1 MSDPA
6 DALLALAEA
15 ERRLA
20 AEGRVDELAALQA
33 ERDLALAALPA
44 RPEPHQVAVL
54 RRALSVQGEVAD
66 LLRTTRDAVAA
77 ELARVDQGRETL
89 RGYAPAGLAGG
100 PVFDATG

>member
-20 AEGRVDELAALQA
+20 AEGRVAELAELHA
-33 ERDLALAALPA
+33 ERDRALAALPA

-54 RRALSVQGEVAD
+54 RQALALQGEVAD
-66 LLRTTRDAVAA
+66 LLRATRDAVAA

-89 RGYAPAGLAGG
+89 RGYAPAGLGAGS
-100 PVFDATG
+100 VFDATG